1 MVGLQNPIDIIL
13 NKFIL
18 STTPRKL
25 SWVNCFLNKCRK
37 SKVSGPLTIKKV
49 LGQRKFL
56 IERE

>member
-13 NKFIL
+13 NKFIS

-25 SWVNCFLNKCRK
+25 SWVNCVLNKCRK
-37 SKVSGPLTIKKV
+37 SKVSDPLIIEKV
-49 LGQRKFL
+49 LVQRKFL